1 MVFLRGNI
9 MMAAFHRINRGYKN
23 QENMMN
29 EKAGTITM
37 DGQPLTLIGN
47 TVEVGEKAPDFEVTD
62 SELKPI
68 KFSEIRKGVT
78 LLITVPS
85 LDTSV
90 CSKESK
96 RFSRELKKLGGGV
109 NAVLISMDLPF
120 AQERW
125 LKEAGIA
132 NIRALSDYRLADFGR
147 AYGVLIKDLRLLARA
162 VWIVDRDGVIRYKQL
177 VKEVADE
184 PDYDEVIAAVKN
196 V

>member
-1 MVFLRGNI
+1 
-9 MMAAFHRINRGYKN
+9 
-23 QENMMN
+23 MN
-29 EKAGTITM
+29 GKAGTVTM

-47 TVEVGEKAPDFEVTD
+47 TVEVGEKSPDFEVTD
-62 SELKPI
+62 SELHPI
-68 KFSEIRKGVT
+68 TFNEIRKGIT
-78 LLITVPS
+78 LLISVPS

-96 RFSRELKKLGGGV
+96 RFSTEVEKLGGGV
-109 NAVLISMDLPF
+109 NALLISMDLPF
-120 AQERW
+120 AQDRW

-147 AYGVLIKDLRLLARA
+147 SYGVLIQDLRLLARA
-162 VWIVDRDGVIRYKQL
+162 VWIVDRERVIRYNQL

-196 V
+196 I